1 MVPWGYPIRHRSFW
15 LLRGFRELGQCEG
28 LIVNIDFPYRI
39 AADGRTVSTDDA
51 DHVRDMIEIVLFT
64 HPGERVM
71 RPDFG
76 TGLLQYVFA
85 PNSPELA
92 ATLQVTLQAS
102 LSRWLGDLIDL
113 REATVE
119 CVEAELRVSVSYVL
133 RSTGE
138 IRQDSFTRPIL

>member
-1 MVPWGYPIRHRSFW
+1 M
-15 LLRGFRELGQCEG
+15 
-28 LIVNIDFPYRI
+28 NIDFPYRI
-39 AADGRTVSTDDA
+39 ASDGRTATTNDA
-51 DHVRDMIEIVLFT
+51 DHVRDMIESLLFT

-85 PNSPELA
+85 RNSPELA

-119 CVEAELRVSVSYVL
+119 SIEAELRVTVSYAL
-133 RSTGE
+133 RATGE
-138 IRQDSFTRPIL
+138 VRQDTFTRRVS

>member
-1 MVPWGYPIRHRSFW
+1 M
-15 LLRGFRELGQCEG
+15 
-28 LIVNIDFPYRI
+28 NIDFPYRI
-39 AADGRTVSTDDA
+39 AGDGRTAITNDA
-51 DHVRDMIEIVLFT
+51 DHVRDMIELLLFT
-64 HPGERVM
+64 HLGERVM

-119 CVEAELRVSVSYVL
+119 SVEAELRVTVSYAL
-133 RSTGE
+133 RATGE
-138 IRQDSFTRPIL
+138 VRQDTFTRQVA

>member
-1 MVPWGYPIRHRSFW
+1 M
-15 LLRGFRELGQCEG
+15 
-28 LIVNIDFPYRI
+28 NIDFPYRI
-39 AADGRTVSTDDA
+39 AADGRTATTNDA
-51 DHVRDMIEIVLFT
+51 DHVRDMIELLLFT

-85 PNSPELA
+85 TNSPELA

-119 CVEAELRVSVSYVL
+119 SIEAELRVTVSYAL
-133 RSTGE
+133 RATGE
-138 IRQDSFTRPIL
+138 VRQDTFTRPVS

>member
-1 MVPWGYPIRHRSFW
+1 M
-15 LLRGFRELGQCEG
+15 
-28 LIVNIDFPYRI
+28 NIDFPYRI
-39 AADGRTVSTDDA
+39 AADGRTATTNDA
-51 DHVRDMIEIVLFT
+51 DHVRDMIELLLFT
-64 HPGERVM
+64 HPGERLM

-119 CVEAELRVSVSYVL
+119 SIEAELRVTVSYAL
-133 RSTGE
+133 RATGE
-138 IRQDSFTRPIL
+138 VRQDTFTRQVA

>member
-1 MVPWGYPIRHRSFW
+1 
-15 LLRGFRELGQCEG
+15 
-28 LIVNIDFPYRI
+28 
-39 AADGRTVSTDDA
+39 
-51 DHVRDMIEIVLFT
+51 MIELLLFT

-76 TGLLQYVFA
+76 TGLLQHAFA
-85 PNSPELA
+85 TNSPELA

-119 CVEAELRVSVSYVL
+119 SIEAELRVTVSYAL
-133 RSTGE
+133 RATGE
-138 IRQDSFTRPIL
+138 VRQDTFTRRVS

>member
-1 MVPWGYPIRHRSFW
+1 M
-15 LLRGFRELGQCEG
+15 
-28 LIVNIDFPYRI
+28 NIDFPYRI
-39 AADGRTVSTDDA
+39 AADGRTATTNDA
-51 DHVRDMIEIVLFT
+51 DHVRDMIELLLFT

-119 CVEAELRVSVSYVL
+119 SVEAELRVTVSYAL
-133 RSTGE
+133 RATGE
-138 IRQDSFTRPIL
+138 VRQDTFTRQVA

>member
-1 MVPWGYPIRHRSFW
+1 M
-15 LLRGFRELGQCEG
+15 
-28 LIVNIDFPYRI
+28 NIDFPYRI
-39 AADGRTVSTDDA
+39 AADGRTVTTNDA
-51 DHVRDMIEIVLFT
+51 DHVRNMIELLPFT

-85 PNSPELA
+85 TNSPELA

-119 CVEAELRVSVSYVL
+119 SIEAELRVTVSYAL
-133 RSTGE
+133 RATGE
-138 IRQDSFTRPIL
+138 VRQDTFTRRVS